1 MSSLPAT
8 LSHFFGRRK
17 CPLQSSNESFNQI
30 IVFPRKGLGN
40 VIDPLLLQ
48 FSEAHKDEYVA
59 GDADDAVEP
68 EDAPG
73 RHGNADLVE
82 HHVDGEH
89 GRPHDHGRRGHA
101 DPLLAGAED
110 LPEGDPGDGPHAGPV
125 GEREQDH
132 AEHLG
137 DPLVR
142 EVVLY
147 FVQVLEEEE
156 EAEHEGRG
164 RHDGEGEEQEE
175 LPADVVDEQSREGD
189 GDDKHDRHYEVG
201 RVVVRARDLGEELH
215 AVERKARHTGHVVE
229 EHEAAGDEQRAP
241 ERGSDE
247 VLAGDSPAV
256 DLAAVGDLV
265 VFLHDVVV
273 DAPQPLERRERVVG
287 ANVNE
292 EPWRLRHAQ
301 HDRHEEGHGRANP
314 NNRQVLPHEDLA
326 QQEAQ
331 KTTDLVENVRLITL
345 FISRL

>member
-1 MSSLPAT
+1 M
-8 LSHFFGRRK
+8 
-17 CPLQSSNESFNQI
+17 
-30 IVFPRKGLGN
+30 
-40 VIDPLLLQ
+40 
-48 FSEAHKDEYVA
+48 
-59 GDADDAVEP
+59 EP
-68 EDAPG
+68 EDAAG

-110 LPEGDPGDGPHAGPV
+110 LAEGDPGDGPHARPV
-125 GEREQDH
+125 GEREQHH
-132 AEHLG
+132 AEDLG

-142 EVVLY
+142 EVVLD

-164 RHDGEGEEQEE
+164 RHDGEGEQQEE
-175 LPADVVDEQSREGD
+175 LPADVVDEQRREGD
-189 GDDKHDRHYEVG
+189 GDDEHDRHDEVG

-215 AVERKARHTGHVVE
+215 AVEREARHAGHVVE

-247 VLAGDSPAV
+247 VLAGDPPPV

-265 VFLHDVVV
+265 VLLHDVVI

-287 ANVNE
+287 AHVDE

-301 HDRHEEGHGRANP
+301 HDGHEEGHRRADP
-314 NNRQVLPHEDLA
+314 DNRQVLPHEDLA

-331 KTTDLVENVRLITL
+331 ETANLRGNTRLITPL
-345 FISRL
+345 ISRP